1 MKSDSE
7 IRFDY
12 NKAIRRAEEL
22 EEAAK
27 SLKQL
32 ANRDLEDSLQGLA
45 NAWKGEAAN
54 AYISKGNQLQER
66 ILTNVRKLTDTA
78 KTIRSTAKRT
88 YDAEMWA
95 YRIALERSYKEGN

>member
-1 MKSDSE
+1 MKTDSE

-22 EEAAK
+22 EEAARN
-27 SLKQL
+27 LRQL
-32 ANRDLEDSLQGLA
+32 SDRELEDSLQSLA
-45 NAWKGEAAN
+45 NAWRGEAAN
-54 AYISKGNQLQER
+54 AYIRKGNQLQEK
-66 ILTNVRKLTDTA
+66 ILANARKLTDTA

-95 YRIALERSYKEGN
+95 YRIAQERLYNKGN